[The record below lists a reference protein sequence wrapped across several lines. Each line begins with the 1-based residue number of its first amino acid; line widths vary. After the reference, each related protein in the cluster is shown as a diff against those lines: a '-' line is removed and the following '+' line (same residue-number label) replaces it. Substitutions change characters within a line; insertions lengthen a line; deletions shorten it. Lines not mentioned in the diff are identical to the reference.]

1 VPQIRFFSENI
12 DFKLKHPKKVSSWI
26 KLVIKKEKRTIKE
39 INYIFCSDEYLLQ
52 LNKDFL
58 NHKTLTDIITF
69 HNSEDRK
76 ALEGEIYI
84 SIERVKENA
93 IKFHADFEDELHRVM
108 IHGVLHL
115 IGYKDKKPSEKAL
128 MRKKEEACLSL
139 RLASRATGFRPH
151 ATR

>member
-1 VPQIRFFSENI
+1 VATIRFFSEDISFKI
-12 DFKLKHPKKVSSWI
+12 DLPRKKTLWI
-26 KLVIKKEKRTIKE
+26 KEVARREKKTIKE

-52 LNKDFL
+52 LNQGFL

-69 HNSEDRK
+69 DNSEGENG
-76 ALEGEIYI
+76 LEGEIYI
-84 SIERVKENA
+84 SIERVQENA
-93 IKFHADFEDELHRVM
+93 LKFNNEFEDELHRVM

-139 RLASRATGFRPH
+139 RR
-151 ATR
+151 

>member
-1 VPQIRFFSENI
+1 MNSIHFFSEAIN
-12 DFKLKHPKKVSSWI
+12 FKLPHPRKTTVWI
-26 KLVIKKEKRTIKE
+26 NLVAKKEKRTIKE

-52 LNKDFL
+52 LNQGFL
-58 NHKTLTDIITF
+58 HHKTLTDIITF
-69 HNSEDRK
+69 DNSEGKK

-93 IKFHADFEDELHRVM
+93 LKFKTDFEDELHRVM

-139 RLASRATGFRPH
+139 RL
-151 ATR
+151 

>member
-1 VPQIRFFSENI
+1 MSQVRFFSESI
-12 DFKLKHPKKVSSWI
+12 SFKLKHPIKTSSWI
-26 KLVIKKEKRTIKE
+26 KLIAKKEKRTIKE

-52 LNKDFL
+52 LNQGFL

-69 HNSEDRK
+69 DNSEGKK

-84 SIERVKENA
+84 SIERVQENA
-93 IKFHADFEDELHRVM
+93 LKFKADFEDELHRVM

-139 RLASRATGFRPH
+139 RSLKPKG
-151 ATR
+151 